1 MTSRKDFRLGE
12 GITLK
17 GGFFQDAQIRKGLCS
32 RSLDFFETASG
43 AFLFGTSHSRI
54 MFHSMLVFQVYP
66 LSFRTF
72 CPPEE
77 FHIHESLLFI
87 PSFQTDHH

>member
-1 MTSRKDFRLGE
+1 MTLRKDFPLGE

-32 RSLDFFETASG
+32 WSLDFFETASG

-77 FHIHESLLFI
+77 FHVHEKLFI